1 MAKPKIRFVCQSCG
15 YVTAKWLGKC
25 PECGQWDSF
34 VEEMDVPERPGQSYL
49 PVGETAKPKPL
60 HQVAEQS
67 LSRLQTGIREFD
79 RVLGGG
85 IVPGSL
91 VLLGGDPGIG
101 KSTMLLDA
109 GMKFSRN
116 NIKVLYV
123 SGEESEAQ
131 TAMRA
136 RRLGSSGENLLVMT
150 ATDLNIILLQAQEV
164 QPALL
169 VIDYSDYVQQRAAY
183 CSRQCRT
190 GARVYGEIAAFCKNQ
205 RHCRAYYRSCD

>member
-123 SGEESEAQ
+123 SGEESGAQ

-169 VIDYSDYVQQRAAY
+169 VIDSIQTMYNSELPTAAG
-183 CSRQCRT
+183 SVGQVRECR
-190 GARVYGEIAAFCKNQ
+190 RNCCVLQKPAALPCLL
-205 RHCRAYYRSCD
+205 SVM

>member
-1 MAKPKIRFVCQSCG
+1 
-15 YVTAKWLGKC
+15 
-25 PECGQWDSF
+25 
-34 VEEMDVPERPGQSYL
+34 
-49 PVGETAKPKPL
+49 
-60 HQVAEQS
+60 
-67 LSRLQTGIREFD
+67 
-79 RVLGGG
+79 
-85 IVPGSL
+85 
-91 VLLGGDPGIG
+91 
-101 KSTMLLDA
+101 
-109 GMKFSRN
+109 MKFSRN

-169 VIDYSDYVQQRAAY
+169 VIDSIQTMYNSELPTAA
-183 CSRQCRT
+183 RQCRT